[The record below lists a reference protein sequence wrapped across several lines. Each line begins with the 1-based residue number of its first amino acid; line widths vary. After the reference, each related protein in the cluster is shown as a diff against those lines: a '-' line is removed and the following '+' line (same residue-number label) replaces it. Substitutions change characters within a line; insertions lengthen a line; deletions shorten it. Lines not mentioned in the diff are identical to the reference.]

1 MSRTVFRTLT
11 GAFALVA
18 ATALISLGSTAGA
31 AEDGIVIGG
40 RSRHTSRTAPG
51 LWRSPAVT
59 GSGTRA

>member
-40 RSRHTSRTAPG
+40 Q
-51 LWRSPAVT
+51 PA
-59 GSGTRA
+59 TRQGQPLGCGALQP

>member
-18 ATALISLGSTAGA
+18 ATALIPLGSPARA

-40 RSRHTSRTAPG
+40 QLKTRQGQPLG
-51 LWRSPAVT
+51 C
-59 GSGTRA
+59 GTLQP